1 MVSFGSA
8 AWSSVGKKVITGL
21 TGFCLI
27 GFVVVHLIG
36 NLTLFLGPHA
46 FNDYAHFLEN
56 ALHGWLIYG
65 FELGL
70 FVIFIFHI
78 VSAFTVAWTDKR
90 NARQQGYKYNRNAG
104 GKSRKTLASRTMI
117 YTGAILLVFVI
128 GHIYLFKFGNHEIDS
143 HGVKNLYKTVVTVFK
158 GTGFTVFTVVA
169 MILLGFHLR
178 HGFWSAFQSLGWAND
193 KYLPILVRIA
203 LVFAILLAI
212 AFIAIPIY
220 LFAFGDPNLVQ
231 AAVNPA
237 TTGGH

>member
-1 MVSFGSA
+1 MTSFGSA

-21 TGFCLI
+21 TGFFLI

-56 ALHGWLIYG
+56 ALHGWLIYA
-65 FELGL
+65 FEIGL

-78 VSAFTVAWTDKR
+78 VAAVTVAWTDKR
-90 NARQQGYKYNRNAG
+90 KARQQGYKYNKNAG
-104 GKSRKTLASRTMI
+104 GKSRKTLASSTMI
-117 YTGAILLVFVI
+117 YTGTILLVFVI
-128 GHIYLFKFGNHEIDS
+128 GHIYLFKFGNHEIDA

-158 GTGFTVFTVVA
+158 GVGFTVFTVVA

-193 KYLPILVRIA
+193 KYLPLLVRVA
-203 LVFAILLAI
+203 LVFAVLLAI

-220 LFAFGDPNLVQ
+220 LYAFGDPNLVQ
-231 AAVNPA
+231 AA
-237 TTGGH
+237 TGGH